1 MSNLDRI
8 HPLTPTGMKP
18 SRLVILA
25 AVADEIRGLTSSL
38 HPEKSFDFLGETFFL
53 SQRGDKTVIIG
64 TTGLGKV
71 NGATV
76 ASALLQE
83 FGPEQV
89 WNIGCSG
96 AYREGPLRVGDVL
109 ISTETALG
117 DEGILCAHGTLSPKE
132 LGIPMV
138 TRGQETLFDNIP
150 LVTQKIFQELG
161 KVTPPGTYWS
171 NGTFST
177 PEGALNWQENRGDG
191 FRLVHGP
198 SLTVSLVS
206 GDAQTAAQRFEK
218 SGAFAENMEGSG
230 IAQACL
236 RHQVP
241 MMECRG
247 MSNLAGDRD
256 KGHWHFTK
264 AFAHCHTVVVMW
276 LKHLNF
282 Y

>member
-1 MSNLDRI
+1 ME
-8 HPLTPTGMKP
+8 P
-18 SRLVILA
+18 SRLIILA
-25 AVADEIRGLTSSL
+25 AVTDEIRGLISFL
-38 HPEKSFDFLGETFFL
+38 RPEKSFDFLGETFFL
-53 SQRGDKTVIIG
+53 RQRRNKTVIIG

-96 AYREGPLRVGDVL
+96 AYRQGPLRVGDVL
-109 ISTETALG
+109 LSTETVLG

-132 LGIPMV
+132 LGIPIV
-138 TRGQETLFDNIP
+138 TRGEESLFDTVP
-150 LVTQKIFQELG
+150 LVPQKIFQELG
-161 KVTPPGTYWS
+161 QVTPPGIYWS
-171 NGTFST
+171 HGTFAT
-177 PEGALNWQENRGDG
+177 PETALNSHENRTDG

-218 SGAFAENMEGSG
+218 HGAFAENMEGSG

-236 RHQVP
+236 RHQAP

-256 KGHWHFTK
+256 KGRWHF
-264 AFAHCHTVVVMW
+264 AQSFAHCHTVVVMW